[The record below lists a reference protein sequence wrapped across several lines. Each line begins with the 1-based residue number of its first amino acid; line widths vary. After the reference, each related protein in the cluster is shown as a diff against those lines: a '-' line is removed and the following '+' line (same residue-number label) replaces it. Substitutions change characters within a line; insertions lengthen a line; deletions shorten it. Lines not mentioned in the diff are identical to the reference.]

1 MKKSTYGLVIYYG
14 LVMFYKLYADPHSYV
29 HTNLYWLFSS
39 LFNMIVAYELSKHFF
54 IRMYKLIWRSS
65 SVYWATM
72 FLFHFICVFN
82 IELYKKY
89 AISTNK
95 ITVGST
101 FLMMILIFLT
111 LNIFKNDIKIKR

>member
-14 LVMFYKLYADPHSYV
+14 FVMFYKLYADPYSYV

-54 IRMYKLIWRSS
+54 IHMYKLIWRSS
-65 SVYWATM
+65 AIYWAIM